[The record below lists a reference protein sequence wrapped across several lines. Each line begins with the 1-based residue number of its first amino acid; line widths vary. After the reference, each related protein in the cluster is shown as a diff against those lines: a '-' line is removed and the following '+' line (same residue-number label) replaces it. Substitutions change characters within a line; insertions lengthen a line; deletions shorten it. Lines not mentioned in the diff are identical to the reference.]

1 MKTRVLFVS
10 VFVIV
15 ATVWFLSSVGD
26 AAKVT
31 YEEIAVADGGA
42 ITGRVVWK
50 GPSVSVPPMVINKNV
65 DSCDKSGSG
74 IRESVRLLVSKSGG
88 TANAVVYLES
98 IAKGKAMSKEAL
110 AIDQEGCRY
119 NPHIT
124 IAPRK
129 AKVTLK
135 SSDDILHNIHMFG
148 AANYNIPFP
157 DKNSVL
163 KTFRKAGLVRLQCD
177 AGHGWMS
184 AYVHVVNHPY
194 YAVTDAD
201 GNFKLTDIPPGEY
214 TLRMWHE
221 NWVVT
226 NEVKKDGEVV
236 GYEFGESIEKS
247 QKVTVSAGAETE
259 AQFTISK

>member
-1 MKTRVLFVS
+1 MKRRILFV
-10 VFVIV
+10 VAFV
-15 ATVWFLSSVGD
+15 ATASLMWSVGH

-31 YEEIAVADGGA
+31 YEEITVAGGGT
-42 ITGRVVWK
+42 ITGRVLWK
-50 GPSVSVPPMVINKNV
+50 GPAATVPPMAINKNV
-65 DSCDKSGSG
+65 DSCDKDGSG
-74 IRESVRLLVSKSGG
+74 MRESVRLLLSKSGG
-88 TANAVVYLES
+88 IANAVVYLEG
-98 IAKGKAMSKEAL
+98 ITTGKAMSNDAL
-110 AIDQEGCRY
+110 VIDQEGCRY
-119 NPHIT
+119 IPHIT

-135 SSDDILHNIHMFG
+135 SSDDILHNMHMFG

-163 KTFRKAGLVRLQCD
+163 KPFRKVGVVRLQCD

-194 YAVTDAD
+194 YAVTDAE
-201 GNFKLTDIPPGEY
+201 GSFSLTDVPPGDY
-214 TLRMWHE
+214 TLKMWHE
-221 NWVVT
+221 DWVVA

-236 GYEFGESIEKS
+236 GYEFGDPMEKS
-247 QKVTVSAGAETE
+247 QEIKVGAGAETK